1 MPARRNLRLD
11 GLAVGALVGVLGA
24 VAAGAFATSP
34 PGPAVADEEGSPP
47 SEARESEAPE
57 HAALD
62 PRVPASP
69 ESELRLRRTA
79 VVDAT
84 ERAAPSVV
92 SIRTEATFV
101 DFFRRPQVSSSDGSG
116 VIIDED
122 GVVLT
127 NYHVIEQA
135 QRIVASTAD
144 GRSFRARFIGGAP
157 ELDLAVLRL
166 DGAEGLPAIRIG
178 TSSDLL
184 LGEPVIAIGNPYG
197 LGHTVTTGV
206 VSAVSRPL
214 ETSERVY
221 QDFIQ
226 TDASI
231 NPGNS
236 GGPLLSVTGRL
247 IGINTAIREGAEGI
261 GFAIPAD
268 RALKVAR
275 DLVRFGSVQLPWLG
289 VDLADQREGGAAR
302 GRLGVRVLRVHKGG
316 GAAAAGVKPGDFVR
330 SVEGHEVLSAA
341 DLNAW
346 LSAREPGS
354 TVTLRLSREGRELP
368 VSVQTGR
375 VPESVIEDTLSNVL
389 GVELGRELDGIGIQI
404 QAVSPTG
411 ELGRAGFRSGDVI
424 VEINGRPVD
433 THDALLEAISAAKSA
448 HRHRA
453 TLTLRRGDRGGAF
466 FFSI

>member
-1 MPARRNLRLD
+1 MSARRKLPLD

-34 PGPAVADEEGSPP
+34 PRPAVVVDEPTP
-47 SEARESEAPE
+47 APGPR
-57 HAALD
+57 AA
-62 PRVPASP
+62 ASSA
-69 ESELRLRRTA
+69 SELSLRRTA
-79 VVDAT
+79 VVDAA
-84 ERAAPSVV
+84 EQAAPSVV

-116 VIIDED
+116 VIIDES
-122 GVVLT
+122 GIVLT
-127 NYHVIEQA
+127 NHHVIEQA
-135 QRIVASTAD
+135 QRIVATTAD

-178 TSSDLL
+178 TSKDLL

-214 ETSERVY
+214 ETSTRVY

-275 DLVRFGSVQLPWLG
+275 DLVRFGTVQLPWLG
-289 VDLADQREGGAAR
+289 VDLADQREGPGSG

-330 SVEGHEVLSAA
+330 SVAGHEVQSAA

-346 LSAREPGS
+346 LSAKEPGTS
-354 TVTLRLSREGRELP
+354 VELRLSRQATELS
-368 VSVQTGR
+368 VVVQTGQ
-375 VPESVIEDTLSNVL
+375 VPGSVIEDSLNNVL
-389 GVELGRELDGIGIQI
+389 GIELGQELDGIGIQI
-404 QAVSPTG
+404 QTVSPSG
-411 ELGRAGFRSGDVI
+411 ELGRAGFRSGDI
-424 VEINGRPVD
+424 LVEINGRPVD
-433 THDALLEAISAAKSA
+433 THEALFEAISAAKSA
-448 HRHRA
+448 HRYRA

-466 FFSI
+466 YFSI

>member
-1 MPARRNLRLD
+1 MSARRKLPLD

-24 VAAGAFATSP
+24 VAAGAYATSP
-34 PGPAVADEEGSPP
+34 PEPAVAVDEPTP
-47 SEARESEAPE
+47 APGPRT
-57 HAALD
+57 AASS
-62 PRVPASP
+62 AT
-69 ESELRLRRTA
+69 ELSLRRTA
-79 VVDAT
+79 VVDAA
-84 ERAAPSVV
+84 EQAAPSVV

-116 VIIDED
+116 VIIDES
-122 GVVLT
+122 GIVLT
-127 NYHVIEQA
+127 NHHVIEQA
-135 QRIVASTAD
+135 QRIVATTAD
-144 GRSFRARFIGGAP
+144 GRSFKARFIGGAP

-178 TSSDLL
+178 TSKDLL

-214 ETSERVY
+214 ETSTRVY

-275 DLVRFGSVQLPWLG
+275 DLVRFGTVQLPWLG
-289 VDLADQREGGAAR
+289 VDLADQREGPGSG
-302 GRLGVRVLRVHKGG
+302 GRLGVRVLRVHKDG
-316 GAAAAGVKPGDFVR
+316 GAAVAGVKPGDFVR
-330 SVEGHEVLSAA
+330 SVAGHEVQSAA

-346 LSAREPGS
+346 LSAKEPGTS
-354 TVTLRLSREGRELP
+354 VELRLSRQATELS
-368 VSVQTGR
+368 VVVQTGQ
-375 VPESVIEDTLSNVL
+375 VPDSVIEDTLNNVL
-389 GVELGRELDGIGIQI
+389 GIELGRELDGIGIQI
-404 QAVSPTG
+404 QTVRPSG
-411 ELGRAGFRSGDVI
+411 ELGRAGFRSGDI
-424 VEINGRPVD
+424 LVEINGRPVD
-433 THDALLEAISAAKSA
+433 THEALFEAISAAKSA
-448 HRHRA
+448 HRYRA

-466 FFSI
+466 YFSI